1 MNLRVAVRL
10 ASLGLASL
18 VIGGC
23 VVAGREECQPR
34 RAAEG
39 LWHEFVILAYPGPPL
54 GEVNDARYREIAEA
68 GIDVI
73 VPGNGTFTPPQNLRA
88 MNLAHAA
95 GLRVIPM
102 DQRLFTFAPK
112 EVPTVDDEM
121 LAAVVADYRDHP
133 AFAGYTI
140 KDEPSADLFPALQR
154 LRDRLVQK
162 DPGHEP
168 FINLFPSYGS
178 PTQLGFA
185 DFRAYVRHYLETV
198 KPRVLSYDFYPLRE
212 RATVDA
218 DWFSDLAIT
227 REEARRVG
235 IPLWVFMQSEG
246 IKGNLRVPNRA
257 EVFWQASTA
266 LAYGA
271 RGIGWFTYWTP
282 APDQGVP
289 PTEDQVPAS
298 AEQHYGGMLDTN
310 GVRTLV
316 YDHVRAANTFLHGAG
331 KALLDWDNAF
341 VAHFQRGQMLA
352 GGASPVVTVSGDDAN
367 VVVGTFQRQDRY
379 RVLLANR
386 SWEKPARFRLET
398 AGKAQIVRL
407 LTATDT
413 NPQQVLDKSGH
424 WQLEPGGAVLV
435 QVVPQDSS
443 P

>member
-1 MNLRVAVRL
+1 MNLRVPVRL
-10 ASLGLASL
+10 AGLGLASL

-54 GEVNDARYREIAEA
+54 GEVNAARYHEIAEA

-73 VPGNGTFTPPQNLRA
+73 VPGNGTFTPVQNLRA

-95 GLRVIPM
+95 GLRVIPL

-112 EVPTVDDEM
+112 GVPTVDDEM

-154 LRDRLVQK
+154 LRDRLVEK

-257 EVFWQASTA
+257 EVFWQATTA

-289 PTEDQVPAS
+289 PTEEQVPAS

-367 VVVGTFQRQDRY
+367 VVVGTFKRQNRH
-379 RVLLANR
+379 RILLANR
-386 SWEKPARFRLET
+386 SWEQPSRFHLAT
-398 AGKAQIVRL
+398 TGKDQTVRL
-407 LTATDT
+407 LTATDA
-413 NPQQVLDKSGH
+413 NSKPVSDPSGQ

-435 QVVPQDSS
+435 EVITTN
-443 P
+443 